1 MAPELL
7 YDSTTALRASVI
19 DLDLTFVVQLGIFLL
34 LYFLLSV
41 FFFKPYAR
49 YLKRRDESTDG
60 LIKSARELT
69 NKADEIEHSME
80 RRLEEARQAGI
91 AERKAITAEASALRD
106 RMVAQ
111 ERAMLQERVDRELVA
126 LEKARVDLL
135 ASSQT
140 AVTGIALEIERQINS
155 IEGDAR

>member
-19 DLDLTFVVQLGIFLL
+19 DLDLTFVVQLAVFLV

-49 YLKRRDESTDG
+49 YLNRRDESTDG
-60 LIKSARELT
+60 LLKSARELT

-80 RRLEEARQAGI
+80 HRLEEARQAGI
-91 AERKAITAEASALRD
+91 AERKAITAEAAALRD
-106 RMVAQ
+106 RMIAQ

-126 LEKARVDLL
+126 LERARADFL